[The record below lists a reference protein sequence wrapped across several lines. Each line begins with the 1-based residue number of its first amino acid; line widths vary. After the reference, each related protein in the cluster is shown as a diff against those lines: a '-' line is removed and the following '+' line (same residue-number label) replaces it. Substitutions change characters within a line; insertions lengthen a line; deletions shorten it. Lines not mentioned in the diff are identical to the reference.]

1 MGKRR
6 KLRHD
11 FVLNASSSLFFWR
24 AATLCNLAR
33 VEVKEVCCSGGHI
46 VAAVIITVFFCGALT
61 AKKNDQGVGVRQ

>member
-1 MGKRR
+1 MRPQRR
-6 KLRHD
+6 DGSRETR
-11 FVLNASSSLFFWR
+11 SLICAFFWR